1 MSVMMSW
8 FRLSHLSSLLL
19 FSLLSK
25 LYTFVI
31 KSHHVTDD
39 AQLHDDNDEIMNSEA
54 CLCLK
59 SCRTHFLL
67 ISMREKVPSLH
78 FVTYSVK

>member
-54 CLCLK
+54 CFC
-59 SCRTHFLL
+59 
-67 ISMREKVPSLH
+67 
-78 FVTYSVK
+78 

>member
-54 CLCLK
+54 VYVDQHERESAKLAFC
-59 SCRTHFLL
+59 HLL
-67 ISMREKVPSLH
+67 SKIILIPALV
-78 FVTYSVK
+78 